1 MLGKIVDGVM
11 EAGVL
16 GLQGHSFGAVLG
28 GGLVTGAATCTEPF
42 DFGVKEGMVRHHTL
56 GGDVRKDGLPDGQF
70 LFGGGE
76 AFAKGVVG
84 YFGHGFSC
92 VGKGLLGALPDFMGW
107 YGIGC
112 VCVDYHDVSISRMF
126 FAGETVISLIE

>member
-1 MLGKIVDGVM
+1 LEFVEVAAPDVLGKIVNGVM

-16 GLQGHSFGAVLG
+16 GLQGYGFGAVLG
-28 GGLVTGAATCTEPF
+28 GGLITGAAACTEPF
-42 DFGVKEGMVRHHTL
+42 DFSF
-56 GGDVRKDGLPDGQF
+56 GGD
-70 LFGGGE
+70 E

-107 YGIGC
+107 YCVGC
-112 VCVDYHDVSISRMF
+112 MCVDYHDVSISRMF